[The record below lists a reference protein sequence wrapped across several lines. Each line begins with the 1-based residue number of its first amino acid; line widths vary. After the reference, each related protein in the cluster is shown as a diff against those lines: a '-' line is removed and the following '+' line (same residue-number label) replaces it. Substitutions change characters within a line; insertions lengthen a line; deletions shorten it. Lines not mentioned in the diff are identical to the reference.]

1 MFKKVA
7 FLGTGGTIAGTAA
20 SASDNVGYQAA
31 QVGVAQLLDTI
42 APLRAV
48 LGGWEPVFEQVAQ
61 VDSKD
66 MGWLQWAALAQR
78 VQHHLGQPDV
88 AAVIVTHGTDT
99 LEETAYFL
107 SRVLP
112 PELRAKP
119 VVLTCAM
126 RPASSLVPDGPQ
138 NVLDAVAVAQSD
150 QARGVLAVCA
160 GTVHSA
166 RDVQKVHTYRLNA
179 FDSGDAGPLGYVEE
193 GAVRWLHAC
202 PTDHTEARVDW
213 QRWSPGTDWPQVE
226 IVMSYVGASG
236 ASVRALCAAP
246 ADGAPAD
253 GAPAVRG
260 IVVAGTGNGTIHQD
274 LERGLRDVQTHG
286 VRIVRATRCAQGA
299 VVAGAAT
306 GGFAHSQGLSAV
318 KARVALMLE
327 LMVESESSTAP

>member
-1 MFKKVA
+1 MLKKVA

-31 QVGVAQLLDTI
+31 QVGVAQLLDAI
-42 APLRAV
+42 APLRAA
-48 LGGWEPVFEQVAQ
+48 LGGWEPVLEQVAQ

-66 MGWLQWAALAQR
+66 MGWAQWAALAQR

-88 AAVIVTHGTDT
+88 AAVVITHGTDT

-112 PELRAKP
+112 LELQAKP

-138 NVLDAVAVAQSD
+138 NVLDAVAVAQSAL
-150 QARGVLAVCA
+150 ARGVLAVCA
-160 GTVHSA
+160 GTVHCA

-193 GAVRWLHAC
+193 SAVRWLHAC
-202 PTDHTEARVDW
+202 PPTGDTDVRLDLQRWATVDW
-213 QRWSPGTDWPQVE
+213 PRVE

-246 ADGAPAD
+246 AEGAQ
-253 GAPAVRG
+253 AVRG
-260 IVVAGTGNGTIHQD
+260 VVVAGTGNGTIHQD
-274 LERGLRDVQTHG
+274 LERGLRDVQAQG
-286 VRIVRATRCAQGA
+286 VRIVRATRCALGA
-299 VVAGAAT
+299 VVSGAAT
-306 GGFAHSQGLSAV
+306 GGFAHSHGLSPV
-318 KARVALMLE
+318 KARIALMLE
-327 LMVESESSTAP
+327 LMAESQRATGQ